1 MTTAERLYRSLKQDI
16 TTCVLLPGT
25 PFSESELCRR
35 YRTSRTPVREACRH
49 LEREGLIKIVSF
61 RGYFVAPLTLAQF
74 HNLHEVQ
81 LIVDPAAAGLAALR
95 ATPAQLHSMEKCARY
110 QYRVGVKTSYYAFLQ
125 RNFHL
130 HVGIA
135 EASQNADLAAMVT
148 SIQTHLMRFFYLI
161 IAMDAYGTELVQEHE
176 EIIAAIRA
184 RNPIQAQHYS
194 AEHIRK
200 TIKRSAGLFMT
211 STEARLGELI
221 AGPDLLESF
230 KERDSSSSSSSWDAI
245 PAPSTGW
252 TSQKLLGKT
261 DSALFRAARA
271 SITVDP
277 DTTGR
282 RRPQ

>member
-1 MTTAERLYRSLKQDI
+1 
-16 TTCVLLPGT
+16 
-25 PFSESELCRR
+25 
-35 YRTSRTPVREACRH
+35 
-49 LEREGLIKIVSF
+49 
-61 RGYFVAPLTLAQF
+61 VAPLTLAQF

-95 ATPAQLHSMEKCARY
+95 ATPAQLHAMEKCARY

-125 RNFHL
+125 RNFQL

-135 EASQNADLAAMVT
+135 EASQNADLVAMVT

-161 IAMDAYGTELVQEHE
+161 IAMDAFGIELVQEHE
-176 EIIAAIRA
+176 KIVAAIRA
-184 RNPIQAQHYS
+184 RNPIQAQHFS

-200 TIKRSAGLFMT
+200 TIQRSAGLFMT

-221 AGPDLLESF
+221 ADSELLESF
-230 KERDSSSSSSSWDAI
+230 KEWNTASWDAI
-245 PAPSTGW
+245 PAA
-252 TSQKLLGKT
+252 TSIRANQLLGKT

-271 SITVDP
+271 SITVDQYAS
-277 DTTGR
+277 GR

>member
-1 MTTAERLYRSLKQDI
+1 MTTADRLYRSLKQDI

-25 PFSESELCRR
+25 PFSEAELCRR
-35 YRTSRTPVREACRH
+35 YHASRTPVREACHR
-49 LEREGLIKIVSF
+49 LEREDLIKIVSF

-135 EASQNADLAAMVT
+135 EASQNADLVAMVT

-161 IAMDAYGTELVQEHE
+161 IAMDAYGSELVQEHE
-176 EIIAAIRA
+176 KIVAAIRA
-184 RNPIQAQHYS
+184 RNPAQAQHCS

-200 TIKRSAGLFMT
+200 TIQRSAGLFMT
-211 STEARLGELI
+211 STEARLRELVTG
-221 AGPDLLESF
+221 AETPRTF
-230 KERDSSSSSSSWDAI
+230 KGRDDSTWDPYPTPTTA
-245 PAPSTGW
+245 PAN
-252 TSQKLLGKT
+252 QKLLGKT

-277 DTTGR
+277 DLTWR

>member
-1 MTTAERLYRSLKQDI
+1 MTTSERLYRSLKQDI

-25 PFSESELCRR
+25 PFSEAELCRR
-35 YRTSRTPVREACRH
+35 YHTSRTPVREACRH
-49 LEREGLIKIVSF
+49 LEREGLIKIVPF

-95 ATPAQLHSMEKCARY
+95 ATPAQLRSMEACAKY

-125 RNFHL
+125 RNFNL

-135 EASQNADLAAMVT
+135 QASQNVDLVSMVT
-148 SIQTHLMRFFYLI
+148 SVQMHLMRFFYLI
-161 IAMDAYGTELVQEHE
+161 IAMDAFGTELVQEHE
-176 EIIAAIRA
+176 KIVAAIRA
-184 RNPIQAQHYS
+184 RDPIQAQQCS

-200 TIKRSAGLFMT
+200 TIRRSAGLFMT

-221 AGPDLLESF
+221 ADSELLESF
-230 KERDSSSSSSSWDAI
+230 KEGNPEPWDAI
-245 PAPSTGW
+245 PNAAPIRANR
-252 TSQKLLGKT
+252 KLLKET

-282 RRPQ
+282 KRLQ

>member
-1 MTTAERLYRSLKQDI
+1 MTTADRLYRSLKQDI

-25 PFSESELCRR
+25 PFSEAELCRR
-35 YRTSRTPVREACRH
+35 YHASRTPVREACHR
-49 LEREGLIKIVSF
+49 LEREDLIKIVSF

-135 EASQNADLAAMVT
+135 EASQNADLVAMVT

-161 IAMDAYGTELVQEHE
+161 IAMDAYGSELVQEHE
-176 EIIAAIRA
+176 KIVAAIRA
-184 RNPIQAQHYS
+184 RNPAQAQRSS

-200 TIKRSAGLFMT
+200 TIQRSAGLFMT
-211 STEARLGELI
+211 STEARLRELVTG
-221 AGPDLLESF
+221 AETSRNLKG
-230 KERDSSSSSSSWDAI
+230 RDDATGD
-245 PAPSTGW
+245 PYSTPN
-252 TSQKLLGKT
+252 TTPPNEKLLGKT

-277 DTTGR
+277 DLTWR

>member
-1 MTTAERLYRSLKQDI
+1 MTTADRLYRSLKQDI

-25 PFSESELCRR
+25 PFSEAELCRR
-35 YRTSRTPVREACRH
+35 YHTSRTPVREACHR
-49 LEREGLIKIVSF
+49 LEREDLIKIVSF

-135 EASQNADLAAMVT
+135 EASQNADLVAMVT

-161 IAMDAYGTELVQEHE
+161 IAMDAYGSELVQEHE
-176 EIIAAIRA
+176 KIVAAIRA
-184 RNPIQAQHYS
+184 RNPAQAQHCS

-200 TIKRSAGLFMT
+200 TIQRSAGLFMT
-211 STEARLGELI
+211 STEARLRELVTGAGI
-221 AGPDLLESF
+221 ARTSKGRDDATWDPYPTPNVSPPD
-230 KERDSSSSSSSWDAI
+230 
-245 PAPSTGW
+245 
-252 TSQKLLGKT
+252 QKLLGKT

-277 DTTGR
+277 VLTWR

>member
-1 MTTAERLYRSLKQDI
+1 MTTSERLCRSLRQDI

-25 PFSESELCRR
+25 PFSEVELCRR

-49 LEREGLIKIVSF
+49 LEREGLIKIVPF

-81 LIVDPAAAGLAALR
+81 LIVDPAAAGLAAVR
-95 ATPAQLHSMEKCARY
+95 ATPQQLRSMEECAKY
-110 QYRVGVKTSYYAFLQ
+110 QYRVGVKTSYYTFLQ

-135 EASQNADLAAMVT
+135 QASQNADLVGIVT

-176 EIIAAIRA
+176 KIVSAIRA
-184 RNPIQAQHYS
+184 RNPVQAQQCS

-200 TIKRSAGLFMT
+200 TIRRSAGLFMT
-211 STEARLGELI
+211 STESRLSELI
-221 AGPDLLESF
+221 TDSELLTNFRRGDTPAWADVVKPDSVF
-230 KERDSSSSSSSWDAI
+230 AD
-245 PAPSTGW
+245 P
-252 TSQKLLGKT
+252 KLFGKA

-277 DTTGR
+277 HTVGKKR
-282 RRPQ
+282 VQ

>member
-1 MTTAERLYRSLKQDI
+1 M
-16 TTCVLLPGT
+16 
-25 PFSESELCRR
+25 
-35 YRTSRTPVREACRH
+35 REACRH
-49 LEREGLIKIVSF
+49 LEREGFIKIVPF

-74 HNLHEVQ
+74 HNLQEVQ

-95 ATPAQLHSMEKCARY
+95 ATPAQLHSMEGYAKY

-135 EASQNADLAAMVT
+135 QASQNIDLVAMVT

-161 IAMDAYGTELVQEHE
+161 IAMDAFGTELVQEHE
-176 EIIAAIRA
+176 KIVAAIRA
-184 RNPIQAQHYS
+184 RNPIRAQQYS

-200 TIKRSAGLFMT
+200 TIRRSAGLFMT
-211 STEARLGELI
+211 SREARLGEI
-221 AGPDLLESF
+221 ITDSELLESF
-230 KERDSSSSSSSWDAI
+230 KEGNPASWDPI
-245 PAPSTGW
+245 PTATSVQA
-252 TSQKLLGKT
+252 SQKLLGKT

-277 DTTGR
+277 DSTGR
-282 RRPQ
+282 KRFQ